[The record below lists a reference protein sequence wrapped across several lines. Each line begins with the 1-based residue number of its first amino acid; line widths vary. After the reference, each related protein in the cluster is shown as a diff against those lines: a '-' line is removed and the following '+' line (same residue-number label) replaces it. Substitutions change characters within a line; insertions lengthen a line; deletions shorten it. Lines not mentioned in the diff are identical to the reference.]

1 MTDKDLRSHYRRVMR
16 SFLGL
21 RAMSDLAGAIPEHT
35 KIVGSV

>member
-16 SFLGL
+16 SFCL

-35 KIVGSV
+35 QIVGSV